1 MARQP
6 DPWKTLRD
14 EIRKIQ
20 EQIRRMQAASPFFG
34 TGFHPNGAG
43 GMDSDNFVAGTSGYS
58 FKNDGNAEFNDLT
71 LRGGIIGN
79 ESLTSPVAPGS
90 IYDSRTNFALT
101 TTLTNIRTTTIT
113 IPAGF
118 TQAAV
123 SVVVRVQAFNNTAS
137 LDYLYAQA
145 NIAGFNGYAL
155 PLAVTGSGGSGINV
169 SPFSTVLSGLTPG
182 GSFSVQI
189 AAQTAFAN
197 WAADA
202 DNVAETSGS
211 ILWFR

>member
-6 DPWKTLRD
+6 DPWKSLRD
-14 EIRKIQ
+14 EFRKLQ
-20 EQIRRMQAASPFFG
+20 DQIRRMQAASPFFG
-34 TGFHPNGAG
+34 TGVHPNGNQG
-43 GMDSDNFVAGTSGYS
+43 LDSDNYVPATSGFS
-58 FKNDGNAEFNDLT
+58 LNGGTGVAEFKDIVLYDLPNSM
-71 LRGGIIGN
+71 LA
-79 ESLTSPVAPGS
+79 SPVAPGS

-113 IPAGF
+113 VPAGF

-182 GSFSVQI
+182 GSFTVQI

-197 WAADA
+197 WAADT
-202 DNVAETSGS
+202 DNVAEVSGS